1 MRGFRD
7 RDFLESSEGLIFC
20 VIGNI
25 HPADRVI
32 AYLKYIPHYSSSIRT
47 KWSRSGIMYGRIL
60 PYYSAMGVKD
70 TMNYLRNHY
79 PEYIVFDKYR
89 SIELIEVPKYKIKT
103 HFKPEERL
111 QEILSSQRDDLEK
124 IAIDLVEEL
133 SDITNINLVNFGIT
147 GSLLLKIHNIQYSD
161 IDVIIYG
168 ERNSWIIRDALR
180 ELLHSE
186 KESHFS
192 LPRGKML
199 EEWSRDIISHHPLS
213 LREAMILYSKYKW
226 NRAIYKGRQFSIHPV
241 KLESEVNERWEDKIH
256 KPLGLVKVKAR
267 VIDNRDVIFMP
278 AVYIVDNVRVLEGVS
293 PPGQITRIVSYE
305 GLYVDLAKPGE
316 EIVAY
321 GKLEE
326 VEDLKNS
333 EIYYQVTI
341 GTFEAAGRDYI
352 KPIEWFNYVD

>member
-25 HPADRVI
+25 HPAERVV
-32 AYLKYIPHYSSSIRT
+32 AYLKYIPYYSSSIRT
-47 KWSRSGIMYGRIL
+47 KWSRSGVIYGRIL
-60 PYYSAMGVKD
+60 PHYSAMGVKE
-70 TMNYLRNHY
+70 TMSYLRDHY

-89 SIELIEVPKYKIKT
+89 SIELIEVPRYKIKT

-111 QEILSSQRDDLEK
+111 QELLSSPQDDLEK
-124 IAIDLVEEL
+124 LALKLVEEL
-133 SDITNINLVNFGIT
+133 SDITHINLGNFGIT
-147 GSLLLKIHNIQYSD
+147 GSLLLKIHNLQYSD

-168 ERNSWIIRDALR
+168 EHNSWVIRDALR
-180 ELLHSE
+180 ELLHGE
-186 KESHFS
+186 KGSRFS
-192 LPRGKML
+192 LPKGKIL

-226 NRAIYKGRQFSIHPV
+226 NRAIYRGRQFSIHPV
-241 KLESEVNERWEDKIH
+241 KLESEVKERWEDKIH
-256 KPLGLVKVKAR
+256 RPLGLVRVKGR
-267 VIDNRDVIFMP
+267 VIDNKDAIFMP
-278 AVYIVDNVRVLEGVS
+278 AIYVVNNVRVLEGIS
-293 PPGQITRIVSYE
+293 PPGQISRIVSYE
-305 GLYVDLAKPGE
+305 GLYIDLAEPGD

-326 VEDLKNS
+326 VEDLRHG

-341 GTFEAAGRDYI
+341 GTFEATGRDYI
-352 KPIEWFNYVD
+352 KPMKWLNYVD